1 MTQQSHPV
9 YSHPTTPTDSS
20 IIPPSVSHPESQTR
34 LCVSIFNM
42 RILLLIPLLLVPLYS
57 SAFTPSQQIGRAQ
70 QKLGMFW
77 DKKEEAK
84 KDLDPTIAAQFKIV
98 TCAATACD
106 KKKKVFG
113 VDEYAIF
120 GGLYERKEAAGAP
133 AVTVEESSC
142 LGCCK
147 NAPCV
152 AIVHEDFVGYVGLEG
167 MTPNEFNDS
176 VFHKV
181 VTEDDMDRVWS
192 SVENAIEVMAEEE
205 EE

>member
-1 MTQQSHPV
+1 M
-9 YSHPTTPTDSS
+9 
-20 IIPPSVSHPESQTR
+20 
-34 LCVSIFNM
+34 
-42 RILLLIPLLLVPLYS
+42 
-57 SAFTPSQQIGRAQ
+57 
-70 QKLGMFW
+70 
-77 DKKEEAK
+77 
-84 KDLDPTIAAQFKIV
+84 
-98 TCAATACD
+98 
-106 KKKKVFG
+106 FG

-176 VFHKV
+176 V
-181 VTEDDMDRVWS
+181 
-192 SVENAIEVMAEEE
+192 
-205 EE
+205 